1 MTSVAHSHEYEALT
15 RELRSELSTATALI
29 EADRCLACGGPHAQ
43 APCTV
48 ACPAD
53 IDVPGFISAIAAG
66 DPLGAAET
74 IFSENLL
81 GGTCARVC
89 PVEVLC
95 EGACVL
101 RNEGRRPIEI
111 ARLQRYATDSV
122 AGEANAPFRRRS
134 PSTGRRIVVVGAGPA
149 GMVCAGELAT
159 LGHEVTIYDEH
170 AEVGGLVRYAI
181 APYREQREP
190 LPLEQAMIERLGVE
204 FRLGVSCEEPE
215 AQQAIEEADAVF
227 LGVGL
232 GADVDVGYPGDDLPG
247 VWTSLPFIEALK
259 TGKPPRV
266 GNDVIVVGGGNT
278 AIDVACE
285 AVRLGAERVTL
296 VYRRTRAEMPAYPH
310 EVAEAENE
318 GVRFAWLTDPV
329 RFLGTHRLEA
339 VECRVMSLGQPD
351 ESGRRRPEPVPG
363 SEFVLRADTVVKAIG
378 QQARAALLERIADLH
393 VERGALGVDGRTGRT
408 ANPKFFAGGD
418 VVNGGSSVV
427 EAVREGKRAAAA
439 IDAWLC
445 EARK

>member
-1 MTSVAHSHEYEALT
+1 
-15 RELRSELSTATALI
+15 
-29 EADRCLACGGPHAQ
+29 
-43 APCTV
+43 
-48 ACPAD
+48 
-53 IDVPGFISAIAAG
+53 
-66 DPLGAAET
+66 
-74 IFSENLL
+74 
-81 GGTCARVC
+81 
-89 PVEVLC
+89 
-95 EGACVL
+95 
-101 RNEGRRPIEI
+101 
-111 ARLQRYATDSV
+111 
-122 AGEANAPFRRRS
+122 
-134 PSTGRRIVVVGAGPA
+134 
-149 GMVCAGELAT
+149 
-159 LGHEVTIYDEH
+159 
-170 AEVGGLVRYAI
+170 
-181 APYREQREP
+181 
-190 LPLEQAMIERLGVE
+190 
-204 FRLGVSCEEPE
+204 
-215 AQQAIEEADAVF
+215 
-227 LGVGL
+227 
-232 GADVDVGYPGDDLPG
+232 
-247 VWTSLPFIEALK
+247 
-259 TGKPPRV
+259 
-266 GNDVIVVGGGNT
+266 
-278 AIDVACE
+278 
-285 AVRLGAERVTL
+285 
-296 VYRRTRAEMPAYPH
+296 MPAYPH